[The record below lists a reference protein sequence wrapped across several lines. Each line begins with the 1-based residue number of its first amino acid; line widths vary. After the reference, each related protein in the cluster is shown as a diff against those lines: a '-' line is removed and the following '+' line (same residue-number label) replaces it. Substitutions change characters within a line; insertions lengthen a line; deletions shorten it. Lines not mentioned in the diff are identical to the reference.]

1 MFQKVKNVRLYET
14 IIEQIREMIDKGEI
28 QPGDKFPSEREL
40 MKQLGVSRAVLRE
53 AFRVLEFRGLVESR
67 PGGGRY
73 LRRVESLQMMRGSA
87 LELERDALLDVIE
100 AREIVEV
107 EIVRL
112 AASRATDEEM
122 GKLIVLDKEFHGW
135 RSNIEEYRNKDMDLD
150 FHLALAEMSHNFI
163 LKMVINFMLI
173 LSRDL
178 REKTILDY
186 DDWIKLCEQHSDIV
200 RSICERREDEA
211 VEKMKSHLNQLRQD
225 ISKNK
230 LSVAGSDED

>member
-28 QPGDKFPSEREL
+28 KPGDKFPSEREL

-53 AFRVLEFRGLVESR
+53 AFRVLEFRGLVDSR
-67 PGGGRY
+67 PGGGRF
-73 LRRVESLQMMRGSA
+73 LRSAENLSIIRGSA

-112 AASRATDEEM
+112 AAARATDEELT
-122 GKLIVLDKEFHGW
+122 KLISLDEEFHG
-135 RSNIEEYRNKDMDLD
+135 SKNNIEEYRNKDMDLD

-163 LKMVINFMLI
+163 LKMMINFMLI

-186 DDWIKLCEQHSDIV
+186 NDWIKLCEQHTDIV
-200 RSICERREDEA
+200 KSICDRREDDA
-211 VEKMKSHLNQLRQD
+211 VKNMKTHLNQLRQD
-225 ISKNK
+225 ISKI
-230 LSVAGSDED
+230 

>member
-1 MFQKVKNVRLYET
+1 MGGKLVFQKVKNVRLYET

-28 QPGDKFPSEREL
+28 KPGDKFPSEREL

-53 AFRVLEFRGLVESR
+53 AFRVLEFRGLVDSR
-67 PGGGRY
+67 PGGGRF
-73 LRRVESLQMMRGSA
+73 LRSAENLSIIRGSA

-112 AASRATDEEM
+112 AAARATDEELT
-122 GKLIVLDKEFHGW
+122 KLISLDEEFHG
-135 RSNIEEYRNKDMDLD
+135 SKNNIEEYRNKDMDLD

-163 LKMVINFMLI
+163 LKMMINFMLI

-186 DDWIKLCEQHSDIV
+186 NDWIKLCEQHTDIV
-200 RSICERREDEA
+200 KSICDRREDDA
-211 VEKMKSHLNQLRQD
+211 VKNMKTHLNQLRQD
-225 ISKNK
+225 ISKI
-230 LSVAGSDED
+230 

>member
-1 MFQKVKNVRLYET
+1 MFQKVRNVRLYET

-73 LRRVESLQMMRGSA
+73 LRRAESLQMMRGSA

-112 AASRATDEEM
+112 AVSRATDEEM
-122 GKLIVLDKEFHGW
+122 EKLIVLDKEFHW
-135 RSNIEEYRNKDMDLD
+135 RSNIEEYRNKDKDLD

-163 LKMVINFMLI
+163 LKMMINFMLI

-186 DDWIKLCEQHSDIV
+186 DDWIRLCEQHSDIV
-200 RSICERREDEA
+200 RAICERSEDEA

-230 LSVAGSDED
+230 LSATGSDDD